1 MQTSQRSTVVGVFED
16 RRQAQLA
23 VEELKRVGFT
33 DSQIGVITRDEDT
46 AHTTTSEDS
55 GSHVVEGAAA
65 GVAAGAGVGALW
77 ALGIAA
83 GMLPAIGPV
92 IAGGLLASVLASAA
106 GGAAVAGI
114 VGALIGL
121 GIPEEEAHYYEGE
134 VKSGRTLVTVSAGSR
149 FNEATTIIQRHGGY
163 DRSTST
169 QRAANYTGTSAT
181 STTSTS
187 KTKRAA
193 TGSAATTAGS
203 GQTIQVHE
211 EELHVHKQPVRTGEV
226 KVRKEVTT
234 EQKTIPVSVTREEVV
249 VERHPASGT
258 ASSSDIRA
266 GEEIRIPVMEEQV
279 KVEKEA
285 VVKEEV
291 TVGKRKVKDTEQVS
305 GSVRKEQVH
314 VEREGDV
321 DVNDRSSSRK
331 DKRK

>member
-1 MQTSQRSTVVGVFED
+1 MQTSQRTTVVGVFED

-33 DSQIGVITRDEDT
+33 DSQIGVISRNEDEVR
-46 AHTTTSEDS
+46 TTTKETS
-55 GSHVVEGAAA
+55 GSHIVEGAAT

-121 GIPEEEAHYYEGE
+121 GIPEEEALYYEGE
-134 VKSGRTLVTVSAGSR
+134 VKGGRTLVTVSAGSR
-149 FNEATTIIQRHGGY
+149 FNEATTIIQRLGGY
-163 DRSTST
+163 DRST
-169 QRAANYTGTSAT
+169 QRAAESTT
-181 STTSTS
+181 STTTS

-193 TGSAATTAGS
+193 TASAATTTGS

-211 EELHVHKQPVRTGEV
+211 EELHVRKQPVRTGEV
-226 KVRKEVTT
+226 KVHKEVTT

-249 VERHPASGT
+249 IERHPASGT
-258 ASSSDIRA
+258 ASSTDIRA

-279 KVEKEA
+279 RVEKEA
-285 VVKEEV
+285 VLKEEV

-305 GSVRKEQVH
+305 GSVRKEHVE
-314 VEREGDV
+314 VEREGQVDV
-321 DVNDRSSSRK
+321 DDRSSSK
-331 DKRK
+331 KGKRK